1 MKSVAL
7 LLALCFSGATSLRIC
22 SFNVQIFGEA
32 KSSKREV
39 MTLLHKIVSRC
50 DIILLMEIRDSKD
63 VAIHALMAKLN
74 RLKKVN
80 EFNFII
86 SERLG
91 RSMSKEQYAFI
102 YRKNVV
108 TVIDFYQYKD
118 QQEGDVDVFS
128 REPFIVWFKS
138 LNTEVKDFV
147 IIPQH
152 TVPENAVR
160 EIDELYD
167 VYLEVR
173 QKWITE
179 NIIFMGDFNAGC
191 SYVPKKYWKN
201 IRLRTNPEFVWL
213 LGDKTD
219 TTVRSKTSCAYDRI
233 VLHGKDL
240 ISSVIPDSATVF
252 DFMRAY
258 RLTEEQAL
266 EVSDHYPVEFQLN
279 ESNNFA
285 RKTSRRQDGR
295 TFE

>member
-7 LLALCFSGATSLRIC
+7 LFALCFSGAASLRIC

-32 KSSKREV
+32 KVSKKEV
-39 MTLLHKIVSRC
+39 MTVLQKIVSRC
-50 DIILLMEIRDSKD
+50 DIMLLMEIRDSKD

-74 RLKKVN
+74 SHTKGKK
-80 EFNFII
+80 EFNVIV

-102 YRKNVV
+102 YRKSVV
-108 TVIDFYQYKD
+108 SVIDFYQYKD
-118 QQEGDVDVFS
+118 QQPGDVDVFS

-152 TVPENAVR
+152 TVPEDAVR

-173 QKWITE
+173 QKWNTE
-179 NIIFMGDFNAGC
+179 NIIFMGDFNAAC
-191 SYVPKKYWKN
+191 SYVPKKSWKN

-213 LGDKTD
+213 IGDKTD
-219 TTVRSKTSCAYDRI
+219 TTVRRKTNCAYDRI
-233 VLHGKDL
+233 VLHGAHL
-240 ISSVIPDSATVF
+240 INSVVPDSATAF
-252 DFMRAY
+252 DFMQAY

-266 EVSDHYPVEFQLN
+266 EVSDHYPVEFQV
-279 ESNNFA
+279 
-285 RKTSRRQDGR
+285 T
-295 TFE
+295 

>member
-32 KSSKREV
+32 KCSKREV
-39 MTLLHKIVSRC
+39 MTVLHKIVSRC
-50 DIILLMEIRDSKD
+50 DIMLLMEIRDSKD

-74 RLKKVN
+74 R
-80 EFNFII
+80 
-86 SERLG
+86 
-91 RSMSKEQYAFI
+91 
-102 YRKNVV
+102 KNVV
-108 TVIDFYQYKD
+108 TVADFYQYKD
-118 QQEGDVDVFS
+118 QQDGDVDVFS

-152 TVPENAVR
+152 TVPEDAVR

-173 QKWITE
+173 QKWNTE

-233 VLHGKDL
+233 VLHGNDL

-279 ESNNFA
+279 ESNHFA
-285 RKTSRRQDGR
+285 RKTSRRRDGR
-295 TFE
+295 R